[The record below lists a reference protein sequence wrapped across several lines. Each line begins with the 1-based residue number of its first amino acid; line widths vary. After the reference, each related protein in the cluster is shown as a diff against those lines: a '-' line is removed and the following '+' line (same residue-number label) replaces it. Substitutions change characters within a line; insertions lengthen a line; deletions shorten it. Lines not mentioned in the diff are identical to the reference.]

1 MNKPK
6 KTVFLH
12 DNRRKKKGGYTDMN
26 AEEKLEYLRIKRE
39 SYAVRDKLKT
49 TTLKDSKS
57 VYLNNW
63 QLVMGLSI

>member
-26 AEEKLEYLRIKRE
+26 AEEKLE
-39 SYAVRDKLKT
+39 
-49 TTLKDSKS
+49 
-57 VYLNNW
+57 
-63 QLVMGLSI
+63 